1 MRRPLD
7 RGASV
12 NARRYQ
18 RWLAI
23 FSGYRNPVT
32 QALIELWLNCF
43 SQRDRDL
50 AARVLDAVHFIGY
63 QQIQNCF
70 RQILASL
77 ESIGWDSN
85 QKRRRGRWFFVAFS
99 GSVGESGDRMIHEFR
114 MANSM
119 TRKQFDYLFIHRSEL
134 VANKIGPEDTV
145 VLIDDFSGTGKQVS
159 DSWRDIFHEL
169 LAGGPRIIL
178 VLVAATSAAIQRI
191 RDDTEMEVRCC
202 TRLQSSDNIFATE
215 CEHFTEEE
223 KASLLRY
230 CRAANKNIPKG
241 FGDCGLLLVFVH
253 RCPNNTIPVLHAN
266 HDDWVGLFPRD
277 D

>member
-7 RGASV
+7 RGAAINS
-12 NARRYQ
+12 RRYQ

-32 QALIELWLNCF
+32 QGLIELWLNCF
-43 SQRDRDL
+43 AARDQDL
-50 AARVLDAVHFIGY
+50 AARILDAVYFIGY
-63 QQIQNCF
+63 QQIQHCF
-70 RQILASL
+70 RQILAGL
-77 ESIGWDSN
+77 ESIGWHSN
-85 QKRRRGRWFFVAFS
+85 QRRRRGRWFFVAFS
-99 GSVGESGDRMIHEFR
+99 GSVGESGDRMIHDFR

-145 VLIDDFSGTGKQVS
+145 VLIDDFSGTGKQVC
-159 DSWRDIFHEL
+159 DSWRVFHEL

-191 RDDTEMEVRCC
+191 RDETEMEVRCC
-202 TRLQSSDNIFATE
+202 TRLQSADNIFAAE
-215 CEHFTEEE
+215 CEHFTEGE
-223 KASLLRY
+223 KATVLRY
-230 CRAANKNIPKG
+230 CHTANKNTPKG
-241 FGDCGLLLVFVH
+241 FGDCGLVLVLAH
-253 RCPNNTIPVLHAN
+253 RCPNNTIPILHAN
-266 HDDWVGLFPRD
+266 HDDWIGLFPRD

>member
-7 RGASV
+7 RGAAI

-32 QALIELWLNCF
+32 QRLIELWLNCF
-43 SQRDRDL
+43 AGRDQDL
-50 AARVLDAVHFIGY
+50 AARILDSVHFIGY
-63 QQIQNCF
+63 QQIQHCF
-70 RQILASL
+70 RQILAGF
-77 ESIGWDSN
+77 ESIGWHSN
-85 QKRRRGRWFFVAFS
+85 QRRRRGRWFFVAFS

-134 VANKIGPEDTV
+134 VANKIGPNDTV

-159 DSWRDIFHEL
+159 DSWQVFHEL

-191 RDDTEMEVRCC
+191 RDETGMEVRCC
-202 TRLQSSDNIFATE
+202 TRLQNSDNIFADE
-215 CEHFTEEE
+215 CEHFTEAE
-223 KASLLRY
+223 KDTLLGY
-230 CRAANKNIPKG
+230 CGAANKNIPKG
-241 FGDCGLLLVFVH
+241 FGDCGLVLVLVH
-253 RCPNNTIPVLHAN
+253 RCPNNTIPILHAN
-266 HDDWVGLFPRD
+266 HDDWIGLFPRD